1 MKTDYALPLL
11 VLRNLSK
18 EYEEAM
24 LKRNPSKAYQVASDL
39 AEMALK
45 LEDIAH
51 DTTYGD

>member
-1 MKTDYALPLL
+1 MDYALPLL

-24 LKRNPSKAYQVASDL
+24 LKRNPSKAYQIASDM

-51 DTTYGD
+51 NQKYGD